1 MKISAKMHYGLK
13 TMIELAM
20 NARETGMRQKE
31 LAVNQ
36 CMPNKFLD
44 TVIHSLKVA
53 GLIVNAGGRKSG
65 YRLARPAGEISVY
78 DVYRAFEPELR
89 IHFCLAGYESCPRT
103 QSCASRLFLCE
114 FNEKMED
121 YMKSGTIKE
130 LASRELNLNLPTP
143 VLS

>member
-1 MKISAKMHYGLK
+1 MKINAKMHYGLK

-20 NARETGMRQKE
+20 NSGETGMLQKE

-44 TVIHSLKVA
+44 SVIHALKVT
-53 GLIVNAGGRKSG
+53 GLIVNVGGRKSG
-65 YRLARPAGEISVY
+65 YKLARPAAGISVY

-121 YMKSGTIKE
+121 YMKSRTIEELATKE
-130 LASRELNLNLPTP
+130 LNFYIPIP
-143 VLS
+143 GLS

>member
-1 MKISAKMHYGLK
+1 MKINAKVHYGLK

-20 NARETGMRQKE
+20 NAGETGMLQKE

-44 TVIHSLKVA
+44 SVIHSLKVT
-53 GLIVNAGGRKSG
+53 GLIVNVGGRKSG
-65 YRLARPAGEISVY
+65 YRLARPASEISVY

-114 FNEKMED
+114 FNEKMEE
-121 YMKSGTIKE
+121 YMKSNTIDE
-130 LASRELNLNLPTP
+130 LASRELQFNNPRP
-143 VLS
+143 GQS

>member
-1 MKISAKMHYGLK
+1 MKINAKIHYGLK

-20 NARETGMRQKE
+20 NARETGMLQKE

-44 TVIHSLKVA
+44 SIIHALKVS
-53 GLIVNAGGRKSG
+53 GLIVNAAGRKSG
-65 YRLARPAGEISVY
+65 YKLARPAADISAY

-89 IHFCLAGYESCPRT
+89 IHFCLAGNESCPRT
-103 QSCASRLFLCE
+103 QHCASRHFLCG

-121 YMKSGTIKE
+121 YMRSNSIEE
-130 LASRELNLNLPTP
+130 LAIRELNFNIPKQELI
-143 VLS
+143 

>member
-1 MKISAKMHYGLK
+1 MKINAKMHYGLK

-20 NARETGMRQKE
+20 NAGETGMLQKE

-44 TVIHSLKVA
+44 SVIHALKVS
-53 GLIVNAGGRKSG
+53 GLIINVAGRKSG
-65 YRLARPAGEISVY
+65 YKLARTSSEISVY

-89 IHFCLAGYESCPRT
+89 IHFCLAGYESCPRS

-114 FNEKMED
+114 FNEKMEE
-121 YMKSGTIKE
+121 YMRSNTIEE
-130 LASRELNLNLPTP
+130 LATKELNLNILTP

>member
-1 MKISAKMHYGLK
+1 MKINAKMHYGLK

-20 NARETGMRQKE
+20 NAGETGMLQKE

-44 TVIHSLKVA
+44 SVIHSLKVT
-53 GLIVNAGGRKSG
+53 GLIVNVGGRKSG
-65 YRLARPAGEISVY
+65 YKLARSAAEISVY

-114 FNEKMED
+114 FNEKMEE
-121 YMKSGTIKE
+121 YMKSNTIE
-130 LASRELNLNLPTP
+130 VLAARELQLSIPTP
-143 VLS
+143 GQS

>member
-1 MKISAKMHYGLK
+1 MKINAKMHYGLK

-20 NARETGMRQKE
+20 NGGDTGMLQKE

-44 TVIHSLKVA
+44 SVIHSLKVT
-53 GLIVNAGGRKSG
+53 GLIINVGGRKSG
-65 YRLARPAGEISVY
+65 YKLARPAAEISVY

-114 FNEKMED
+114 FNEKMEA
-121 YMKSGTIKE
+121 YMRSNTIEE
-130 LASRELNLNLPTP
+130 LAAREMQLSIPTP
-143 VLS
+143 AQS

>member
-1 MKISAKMHYGLK
+1 MKINAKMHYGLK

-20 NARETGMRQKE
+20 NAGETGMLQKE

-44 TVIHSLKVA
+44 SVIHALKVA
-53 GLIVNAGGRKSG
+53 GLVVNVGGRKSG
-65 YRLARPAGEISVY
+65 YRLARPAVEITVY
-78 DVYRAFEPELR
+78 DIYRAFEPELR

-114 FNEKMED
+114 FNEKMEE
-121 YMKSGTIKE
+121 YMKSSTIDELAAKE
-130 LASRELNLNLPTP
+130 LNFSNFTP
-143 VLS
+143 ALS